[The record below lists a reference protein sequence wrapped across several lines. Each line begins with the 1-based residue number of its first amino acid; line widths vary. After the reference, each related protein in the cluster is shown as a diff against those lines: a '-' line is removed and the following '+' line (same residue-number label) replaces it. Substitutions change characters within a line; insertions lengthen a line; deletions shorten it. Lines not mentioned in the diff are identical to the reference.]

1 METEN
6 RVTDIMQRKNY
17 SCENPPEETVKIDKT
32 LKVRFADQAGVVKN
46 DNCPSDFKTR
56 PSLTKG
62 KTSKNQFGCIEKDTE
77 YGDCSNNYI
86 KSSPH
91 SCVIRENEISS
102 SSEPCNLAGD
112 VVIDE
117 NYTLDA
123 KSEPSSTKEKFLIK
137 QPDCIEKTCNSNY
150 PWERLPH
157 NSAFNVK
164 GTSLASSASDTW
176 PDAASAYL
184 ANQAVVTK
192 DENDTL
198 DIKSEPS
205 STKGKLSKTQSG
217 CAVVSRGNDIS
228 SLFES
233 RNFVRAFWAVMAG
246 FGVGLFYGLFNSYT
260 NISFYDCV
268 CYVICLTLYLIFF

>member
-1 METEN
+1 
-6 RVTDIMQRKNY
+6 MQRKNY
-17 SCENPPEETVKIDKT
+17 SCEDPPEGTVKIDKT
-32 LKVRFADQAGVVKN
+32 LKVRFADQADVVKD

-102 SSEPCNLAGD
+102 LSEPCNLAGD
-112 VVIDE
+112 VVTDE

-137 QPDCIEKTCNSNY
+137 QPDSIENTCNSNY
-150 PWERLPH
+150 PWERSPH

-164 GTSLASSASDTW
+164 GTSSASDNW
-176 PDAASAYL
+176 LDAASAYS
-184 ANQAVVTK
+184 ANQAGVNK

-198 DIKSEPS
+198 DIKPEPS
-205 STKGKLSKTQSG
+205 STKGNLFKTQSG
-217 CAVVSRGNDIS
+217 CTNVVRGNNIS
-228 SLFES
+228 PLLES
-233 RNFVRAFWAVMAG
+233 RNLARAFWAVMAG
-246 FGVGLFYGLFNSYT
+246 FGVGLFYGFFNSYT